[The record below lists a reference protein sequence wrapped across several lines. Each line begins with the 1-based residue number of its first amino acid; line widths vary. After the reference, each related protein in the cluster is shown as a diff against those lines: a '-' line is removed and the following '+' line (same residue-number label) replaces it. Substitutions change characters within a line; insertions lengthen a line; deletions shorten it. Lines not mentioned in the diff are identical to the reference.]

1 MTLRTLLVT
10 VLALV
15 FSATASADL
24 AGLPGKA
31 TTDRSEYRHLVLD
44 NGLRVILMSDPD
56 LNKSSA
62 GIAVGGGSYNDPEDR
77 PGLAH
82 FLEHML
88 FLGTE
93 KYPDEAEYSN
103 YLRSNGGYSNAYTAG
118 DHTNYHFEV
127 NHQAFEGALD
137 RFSQFFIA
145 PLFDADFTE
154 REMNAVDSEFEKN
167 LQNDGWRQ
175 QEIFRTMVRPDHPE
189 HHFSIGNLETL
200 KGISRADFMAFYDR
214 YYSANLMALALTSN
228 ASLDEMEGWARKYFS
243 PIENKQ
249 RPPVDYSADLVDTS
263 RPPGLVLVE
272 PVQDKRVLSL
282 AFPVR
287 GTRALYQSKPDALI
301 GFLLGYEGEGSL
313 LSLLKA
319 QGLATALSGGA
330 YQATKDYS
338 LFSIDISLTPA
349 GTAEWQRVLEAT
361 FAYVQMLRDSDYPE
375 YLFKER
381 ATMARL
387 DELYQD
393 KGEGAGR
400 AVMLSRNALQFPLE
414 DAARVPYI
422 WEQSSPELYF
432 EILKAI
438 RPDNMIAT
446 LEAKGVPTDRQE
458 KHFGVRYSLQPFAA
472 DFLGRLQDP
481 GVVAGLALPRPNP
494 FIPSGVELLAL
505 RPAKVIDQP
514 GLVLYYAQDTT
525 FERPQ
530 VGYRIRIRQPLPMAG
545 LKPAVMRDFYAA
557 TVKDLLNEQL
567 YEAAAAGLALDVADT
582 AEGIVIA
589 VSGYNQSAK
598 ALLEAILPRLRDP
611 ALDPVRFEALKERKV
626 RELEN
631 ADFADAYVQARE
643 LQRVMLREHYYP
655 AADRLPIAR
664 DVTLEDIR
672 GFARQMFQA
681 GHVEMVAYG
690 NVSQEEASDVAA
702 AVVAGLGLAPIPAGE
717 AYDDRSV
724 QLAPG
729 QAVVGSNV
737 LKVNNSALFQLV
749 RLGQT
754 DARTRAAAMVL
765 DNFIQE
771 PYYSEMR
778 TRQQLGYI
786 VGSGMTETEH
796 DLYGLFVIQSADYDA
811 AELVQRSDAFL
822 ASLPALF
829 EALPDEQF
837 EVLRAGVRSQLA
849 EKDKSIGERTARYFD
864 LAFERDAWWS
874 RNEDTI
880 AALDNLSRDDVR
892 GLLQKLAAR
901 AAGSSITALS
911 FAEQHATAAGKV
923 EPSFTDVAAWRRQR
937 AYR

>member
-1 MTLRTLLVT
+1 MTFRTLLIT

-15 FSATASADL
+15 FSTAASANL
-24 AGLPGKA
+24 ADLPGKA
-31 TTDRSEYRHLVLD
+31 TTDHSEYRHLVLD
-44 NGLRVILMSDPD
+44 NGLRVILLSDPD

-62 GIAVGGGSYNDPEDR
+62 GIAVGAGSYNDPEDR

-93 KYPDEAEYSN
+93 KYPDEADYSN
-103 YLRSNGGYSNAYTAG
+103 YLRSNGGYSNAYTSG

-145 PLFDADFTE
+145 PLFDAGFTE
-154 REMNAVDSEFEKN
+154 REMNAVDSEFEMN

-175 QEIFRTMVRPDHPE
+175 QEIFRTLVRPDHPE

-200 KGISRADFMAFYDR
+200 KGISRTDFIAFYDR

-228 ASLDEMEGWARKYFS
+228 ASLDQMEAWARKYFS
-243 PIENKQ
+243 PIRNKQ

-263 RPPGLVLVE
+263 RPPGLALVE
-272 PVQDKRVLSL
+272 PVQDKRALSL
-282 AFPVR
+282 VFPVR
-287 GTRALYQSKPDALI
+287 GTRALYRSKPDELI

-319 QGLATALSGGA
+319 QGLATSLSGSA

-338 LFSIDISLTPA
+338 LFSIDIGLTPA
-349 GTAEWQRVLEAT
+349 GTEDWERVLEAT
-361 FAYVQMLRDSDYPE
+361 FAYVDLLRDSDYPE
-375 YLFKER
+375 YLFQER

-400 AVMLSRNALQFPLE
+400 AVVLSRDALQFPLE
-414 DAARVPYI
+414 DAARVRYI

-432 EILKAI
+432 EMLKAI

-458 KHFGVRYSLQPFAA
+458 KHFGVRYSLLPFSTE
-472 DFLGRLQDP
+472 FLGRLKDP
-481 GVVAGLALPRPNP
+481 AAMAGLGLPRPNP
-494 FIPSGVELLAL
+494 FIPSSVGLLAQ
-505 RPAKVIDQP
+505 RPAKVIDKP

-530 VGYRIRIRQPLPMAG
+530 VGYRIRIRQPLQMAG
-545 LKPAVMRDFYAA
+545 LRPAVMRDFYAA
-557 TVKDLLNEQL
+557 VVRDLLNEQL
-567 YEAAAAGLALDVADT
+567 YEAAAAGLALNVADT

-598 ALLEAILPRLRDP
+598 ALLDDIVPRLRDP
-611 ALDPVRFEALKERKV
+611 GLDPARFEALKERKL

-631 ADFADAYVQARE
+631 ARFADAFVQARE
-643 LQRVMLREHYYP
+643 LQAAMLREHFYP
-655 AADRLPIAR
+655 AADRLPVAR
-664 DVTLEDIR
+664 EVSLEGIR
-672 GFARQMFQA
+672 RFARQMFQA
-681 GHVEMVAYG
+681 GNVEMVAYG
-690 NVSQEEASDVAA
+690 NVSQEEATEVADRL
-702 AVVAGLGLAPIPAGE
+702 VAGLGLSPIAAGG
-717 AYDDRSV
+717 AYDDRTV

-729 QAVVGSNV
+729 EAVVGSNV
-737 LKVNNSALFQLV
+737 LEVNNSALFQLV
-749 RLGQT
+749 LLGQA
-754 DARTRAAAMVL
+754 DAPTRAAAMVL
-765 DNFIQE
+765 DNFVQE

-778 TRQQLGYI
+778 TRQQLGYV
-786 VGSGMTETEH
+786 VGSGMSETENEV
-796 DLYGLFVIQSADYDA
+796 YGLFVIQSADYDA
-811 AELVQRSDAFL
+811 AELVRRSDAFL
-822 ASLPALF
+822 LSLPERFDTLS
-829 EALPDEQF
+829 DEQF
-837 EVLRAGVRSQLA
+837 ETLRAGVRSQLA

-864 LAFERDAWWS
+864 LAFQRKGWWS

-880 AALDNLSRDDVR
+880 AALDSLTRDDVSR
-892 GLLQKLAAR
+892 MLQKLDR
-901 AAGSSITALS
+901 RTGSSITALS
-911 FAEQHATAAGKV
+911 FAEQHAAAAGKA
-923 EPSFTDVAAWRRQR
+923 EPSFTDIDAWKRERS
-937 AYR
+937 YR

>member
-1 MTLRTLLVT
+1 MTLRTLLTT
-10 VLALV
+10 VLALL
-15 FSATASADL
+15 FSTTALADL
-24 AGLPGKA
+24 ANLPEKA
-31 TTDRSEYRHLVLD
+31 TTDHSEYRHLVLD
-44 NGLRVILMSDPD
+44 NGLRVILLSDPD

-62 GIAVGGGSYNDPEDR
+62 GIAVGAGSYNDPEDR

-118 DHTNYHFEV
+118 DHTDYHFEV

-145 PLFDADFTE
+145 PLFDAEFTE
-154 REMNAVDSEFEKN
+154 REMNAVDSEFEMN

-189 HHFSIGNLETL
+189 HHFAIGNLETL

-228 ASLDEMEGWARKYFS
+228 APLDEMEGWARKYFS
-243 PIENKQ
+243 AIKNKQ

-272 PVQDKRVLSL
+272 PVQDKRLLSM
-282 AFPVR
+282 AFPVP
-287 GTRALYQSKPDALI
+287 GTRALYRSKPDELI

-319 QGLATALSGGA
+319 QGLATSLSGGA

-338 LFSIDISLTPA
+338 LFSIDIGLTPA
-349 GTAEWQRVLEAT
+349 GAEDWQRVLEAT
-361 FAYVQMLRDSDYPE
+361 FAYIALLRDSAYPE
-375 YLFKER
+375 YLFQER

-393 KGEGAGR
+393 KGEGAAR
-400 AVMLSRNALQFPLE
+400 AVTLSRDALQFPLE
-414 DAARVPYI
+414 DAARVAYI
-422 WEQSSPELYF
+422 WEESSPELYF
-432 EILKAI
+432 EMLRAL

-458 KHFGVRYSLQPFAA
+458 KHFGVRYSLQPFSAELLA
-472 DFLGRLQDP
+472 GLERP
-481 GVVAGLALPRPNP
+481 APVAGLTLPRPNP
-494 FIPSGVELLAL
+494 FIPSSVGLLAQ
-505 RPAKVIDQP
+505 RPAKVIDRP

-530 VGYRIRIRQPLPMAG
+530 VGYRIRIRQPQQMAG
-545 LKPAVMRDFYAA
+545 LRPAVMRDFYVAV
-557 TVKDLLNEQL
+557 VKEMLNEQL
-567 YEAAAAGLALDVADT
+567 YDAAAAGLALDIADT
-582 AEGIVIA
+582 AEGVVIA
-589 VSGYNQSAK
+589 VSGYNQSAQ
-598 ALLEAILPRLRDP
+598 ALLDEVVSRLREPD
-611 ALDPVRFEALKERKV
+611 LDAARFAALKERKL

-631 ADFADAYVQARE
+631 ASFADAFMQARE
-643 LQRVMLREHYYP
+643 LQRTMLRERYYP
-655 AADRLPIAR
+655 GADRLPAAR
-664 DVTLEDIR
+664 EVTLDDVR
-672 GFARQMFQA
+672 DFARRMFGA
-681 GHVEMVAYG
+681 GDVEMVAYG
-690 NVSQEEASDVAA
+690 NVSQEEASAA
-702 AVVAGLGLAPIPAGE
+702 AERVVAGLGLAPIPAGQ
-717 AYDDRSV
+717 AYDDRTV

-749 RLGQT
+749 LLGKA
-754 DARTRAAAMVL
+754 DAKTRAAAMVL
-765 DNFIQE
+765 DNFVQE

-778 TRQQLGYI
+778 TRQQLGYV
-786 VGSGMTETEH
+786 VGSGMTETEQ

-811 AELVQRSDAFL
+811 TELVKRSDTFL
-822 ASLPALF
+822 LSLPGLF
-829 EALPDEQF
+829 DALPDEQF
-837 EVLRAGVRSQLA
+837 ETLKAGVRSQLA
-849 EKDKSIGERTARYFD
+849 EKDKSIGERTARYFN

-880 AALDNLSRDDVR
+880 AALDSLTREDVR
-892 GLLQKLAAR
+892 QLLQKLDR
-901 AAGSSITALS
+901 RTGSSITALS
-911 FAEQHATAAGKV
+911 FAEQHAAAAGKV
-923 EPSFTDVAAWRRQR
+923 EPSFTDIVAWKRQQS
-937 AYR
+937 YR

>member
-1 MTLRTLLVT
+1 MTLRALLT
-10 VLALV
+10 TALALL
-15 FSATASADL
+15 FSTTALADV
-24 AGLPGKA
+24 ANLPEKA

-44 NGLRVILMSDPD
+44 NGLRVILLSDPD

-62 GIAVGGGSYNDPEDR
+62 GMAVGAGSYNDPEDR

-93 KYPDEAEYSN
+93 KFPDEAEYSN
-103 YLRSNGGYSNAYTAG
+103 YLRSNGGYSNAYTSG

-167 LQNDGWRQ
+167 LQNDAWRQ
-175 QEIFRTMVRPDHPE
+175 QEMFRTMVREDHPE
-189 HHFSIGNLETL
+189 HHFSIGNLATL

-228 ASLDEMEGWARKYFS
+228 ASLDEMEGWARQYFS
-243 PIENKQ
+243 PIKNKQ
-249 RPPVDYSADLVDTS
+249 RPPVDYSTELVDTS
-263 RPPGLVLVE
+263 RPPGLVLIE

-282 AFPVR
+282 TFPVR
-287 GTRALYQSKPDALI
+287 GTRPLYRSKPDELI

-313 LSLLKA
+313 LSLLKT
-319 QGLATALSGGA
+319 QGLATSLSGGA

-338 LFSIDISLTPA
+338 LFSIDIGLTPA
-349 GTAEWQRVLEAT
+349 GAEDWQRVLEAT
-361 FAYVQMLRDSDYPE
+361 FAYIALLRDSDYPE
-375 YLFKER
+375 YLFQER

-400 AVMLSRNALQFPLE
+400 AVDLSRNALHFPLG

-422 WEQSSPELYF
+422 WEQSSPEMYV

-438 RPDNMIAT
+438 RPDNMIAM

-458 KHFGVRYSLQPFAA
+458 EHFGVQYSLRPFSAE
-472 DFLGRLQDP
+472 FLGQLRRP
-481 GVVAGLALPRPNP
+481 AVMAGLHLPRPNP
-494 FIPSGVELLAL
+494 FIPSQVELLAQ
-505 RPAKVIDQP
+505 RPAKVIDRP

-530 VGYRIRIRQPLPMAG
+530 VGYRIRIRQPRQMAE
-545 LKPAVMRDFYAA
+545 LRPVVLRDFYVA
-557 TVKDLLNEQL
+557 VMKEMLNEQL
-567 YEAAAAGLALDVADT
+567 YEAASAGLALNIADT
-582 AEGIVIA
+582 AKGIVIA
-589 VSGYNQSAK
+589 VSGYSQSAK
-598 ALLEAILPRLRDP
+598 TLLDEVIPRLPEPD
-611 ALDPVRFEALKERKV
+611 LDPQRFEALKERKL
-626 RELEN
+626 RELQN
-631 ADFADAYVQARE
+631 AVFADAYMQARE
-643 LQRVMLREHYYP
+643 LQRTMLRQYYYP
-655 AADRLPIAR
+655 AAEQLPIAE
-664 DVTLEDIR
+664 DVTLDDVR
-672 GFARQMFQA
+672 SFARQMFGA
-681 GHVEMVAYG
+681 GNVEMVAYG
-690 NVSQEEASDVAA
+690 NVSQAEAGEVAEQVIA
-702 AVVAGLGLAPIPAGE
+702 ELELQPVPAGDV
-717 AYDDRSV
+717 YDDPAL

-729 QAVVGSNV
+729 QAAVGSNV

-749 RLGQT
+749 RLGKS

-765 DNFIQE
+765 DNFVQE

-786 VGSGMTETEH
+786 VGSGMAETEQ
-796 DLYGLFVIQSADYDA
+796 DLFSLFVIQSADYDA
-811 AELVQRSDAFL
+811 SELVKRSDAFL
-822 ASLPALF
+822 LSLPQLFDALS
-829 EALPDEQF
+829 DEQF
-837 EVLRAGVRSQLA
+837 ETLRAGVRSELA

-874 RNEDTI
+874 RNEQAI
-880 AALDNLSRDDVR
+880 AALDALTRDDVVQ
-892 GLLQKLAAR
+892 LLRKLDR
-901 AAGSSITALS
+901 RTGSSITALS
-911 FAEQHATAAGKV
+911 FAEQHAAAAEAV
-923 EPSFTDVAAWRRQR
+923 ETSFTDIGAWKSQQV
-937 AYR
+937 YR

>member
-1 MTLRTLLVT
+1 MTLRALLVT

-15 FSATASADL
+15 FSTTASADL
-24 AGLPGKA
+24 AGLPEKA
-31 TTDRSEYRHLVLD
+31 TTDRSEYRHFVVD
-44 NGLRVILMSDPD
+44 NGLRVILLSDPD

-103 YLRSNGGYSNAYTAG
+103 YLRSNGGYSNAYTSG

-127 NHQAFEGALD
+127 NHEAFEGALD

-200 KGISRADFMAFYDR
+200 RGISRADFMAFYDR

-272 PVQDKRVLSL
+272 PVQDKRALSL

-287 GTRALYQSKPDALI
+287 GTRALYQSKPDGLI

-319 QGLATALSGGA
+319 QGLATSLSGGA

-338 LFSIDISLTPA
+338 LFSVEVGLTPA
-349 GTAEWQRVLEAT
+349 GAEDWQRVLETT
-361 FAYVQMLRDSDYPE
+361 FAYIDLLRDSGYPG
-375 YLFKER
+375 YLFQER

-414 DAARVPYI
+414 DAERVPYL
-422 WEQSSPELYF
+422 WEESSPEMYF
-432 EILKAI
+432 EILRAM

-446 LEAKGVPTDRQE
+446 LEAKGVPTDQQE
-458 KHFGVRYSLQPFAA
+458 RHFGVRYSVQPFPAGLLA
-472 DFLGRLQDP
+472 RLQSP
-481 GVVAGLALPRPNP
+481 AALAGLSLPRPNP
-494 FIPSGVELLAL
+494 FIPSGVDLLAQ
-505 RPAKVIDQP
+505 RPAKVIDRP

-530 VGYRIRIRQPLPMAG
+530 VGYRIRIRQPQDMAE
-545 LKPAVMRDFYAA
+545 LRPAVLRDFYVAV
-557 TVKDLLNEQL
+557 TKEILNEQL
-567 YEAAAAGLALDVADT
+567 YEAAAAGLALDIADT
-582 AEGIVIA
+582 AEGPVIA
-589 VSGYNQSAK
+589 VSGYSQSAN
-598 ALLEAILPRLRDP
+598 ALLDKVLPQLRDP
-611 ALDPVRFEALKERKV
+611 DLEAARFDALKERKV

-631 ADFADAYVQARE
+631 ASFADAYLQARE

-655 AADRLPIAR
+655 AAERLPVAR
-664 DVTLEDIR
+664 DVTLDDVR
-672 GFARQMFQA
+672 RFAGKLLAA
-681 GHVEMVAYG
+681 GNVEMVAYG
-690 NVSQEEASDVAA
+690 NVSQEEASAVALR
-702 AVVAGLGLAPIPAGE
+702 VVSELGLTPVPAGDV
-717 AYDDRSV
+717 YDDRAV

-737 LKVNNSALFQLV
+737 LKVNNSALFQFVL
-749 RLGQT
+749 LGEA
-754 DARTRAAAMVL
+754 DAPTRAAAMVL
-765 DNFIQE
+765 DNFVKE
-771 PYYSEMR
+771 PYFSEMR

-796 DLYGLFVIQSADYDA
+796 DLYSLFVIQSADYDA
-811 AELVQRSDAFL
+811 AELVSRSDAFL
-822 ASLPALF
+822 ASLPGLF
-829 EALPDEQF
+829 DALPDEQF
-837 EVLRAGVRSQLA
+837 ETLRAGVRSTLS
-849 EKDKSIGERTARYFD
+849 EKDKSIGERTARYFN
-864 LAFERDAWWS
+864 LAFEQDAWWS

-880 AALDNLSRDDVR
+880 IALDTLTRDDVR
-892 GLLQKLAAR
+892 RLLQKLAGR
-901 AAGSSITALS
+901 TAGSSITALS
-911 FAEQHATAAGKV
+911 FAEQHASAAGKV
-923 EPSFTDVAAWRRQR
+923 EPSFADPAVWKGRQ

>member
-1 MTLRTLLVT
+1 MMLRTLL
-10 VLALV
+10 LAALAMI
-15 FSATASADL
+15 FSTSALADL
-24 AGLPGKA
+24 SGLPEKA

-44 NGLRVILMSDPD
+44 NGLRVILLSDPD

-62 GIAVGGGSYNDPEDR
+62 GLAVGAGSYNDPEDR
-77 PGLAH
+77 AGLAH

-93 KYPDEAEYSN
+93 KYPDEAEYSS

-118 DHTNYHFEV
+118 DHTNYLFEV

-175 QEIFRTMVRPDHPE
+175 QEMFRTMVRADHPE
-189 HHFSIGNLETL
+189 HHFAIGNLETL
-200 KGISRADFMAFYDR
+200 KGISRADFMDFYDR

-228 ASLDEMEGWARKYFS
+228 ASLDEMEGWAREYFA

-249 RPPVDYSADLVDTS
+249 RPPVDYTAELVDTT

-272 PVQDKRVLSL
+272 PVQDKRTLSL
-282 AFPVR
+282 VFPVR
-287 GTRALYQSKPDALI
+287 GTRALYRSKPDELI

-313 LSLLKA
+313 LSLLKS
-319 QGLATALSGGA
+319 QGLATSLGGSA

-338 LFSIDISLTPA
+338 LFSIEIGLTPA
-349 GTAEWQRVLEAT
+349 GTEDWQRVLEAT
-361 FAYVQMLRDSDYPE
+361 FAYVRLLRESDYPE
-375 YLFKER
+375 YLFQER

-400 AVMLSRNALQFPLE
+400 AVRLSRDALHFPLE
-414 DAARVPYI
+414 DAARVRYI

-432 EILKAI
+432 EMLKAI

-458 KHFGVRYSLQPFAA
+458 KHFGVQYSVQPFSAEL
-472 DFLGRLQDP
+472 LGRLERP
-481 GVVAGLALPRPNP
+481 VAMAGLTMPQPNP
-494 FIPSGVELLAL
+494 FIPTSAELLAQ

-530 VGYRIRIRQPLPMAG
+530 VGYRIRIRQPRQMAG
-545 LKPAVMRDFYAA
+545 LRPVVMRDFYVAV
-557 TVKDLLNEQL
+557 VKEILNEQL
-567 YEAAAAGLALDVADT
+567 YAAAAAGLALDVADT

-589 VSGYNQSAK
+589 VSGYSESAK
-598 ALLEAILPRLRDP
+598 VLLDEVLPQLRDP
-611 ALDPVRFEALKERKV
+611 ELDSRRFEALKERKV
-626 RELEN
+626 RELQN
-631 ADFADAYVQARE
+631 AVFADAYLQARE
-643 LQRVMLREHYYP
+643 LQQTMLRESFYP
-655 AADRLPIAR
+655 AADRLSVAQGVTPD
-664 DVTLEDIR
+664 DVR
-672 GFARQMFQA
+672 RFAGQMFGA
-681 GHVEMVAYG
+681 GNVEMVAYG
-690 NVSQEEASDVAA
+690 NVSQEEASEVAA
-702 AVVAGLGLAPIPAGE
+702 RVVAELKLEPVPASDV
-717 AYDDRSV
+717 YDDRAL
-724 QLAPG
+724 QLGPG
-729 QAVVGSNV
+729 QAAVGSNL

-749 RLGQT
+749 LLGKA
-754 DARTRAAAMVL
+754 DAQTRAAAMVL

-771 PYYSEMR
+771 PYFSEMR

-796 DLYGLFVIQSADYDA
+796 DLYSLFVIQSADYDA
-811 AELVQRSDAFL
+811 AELIKRSDTFL
-822 ASLPALF
+822 LSLPELFDALSDEKF
-829 EALPDEQF
+829 ET
-837 EVLRAGVRSQLA
+837 LRAGVRSELA

-880 AALDNLSRDDVR
+880 AALDALTRDDVR
-892 GLLQKLAAR
+892 QLLQKLDR
-901 AAGSSITALS
+901 GKRSSITALS
-911 FAEQHATAAGKV
+911 FAEQHAAAAGTV
-923 EPSFTDVAAWRRQR
+923 EASFTDIAAWKGQQ